1 MESVKTGKTNK
12 VGKNTEMAHT
22 KTNKETHFK
31 QVSAITNRIR
41 SIGGIFTKIA
51 KKVRE
56 LVKKH
61 PKKSS
66 AALVVLTPV
75 ACKRAKELDDK
86 VQDKSKQAEKENK
99 INWWKYSGLTIAT
112 SLLLAACSA
121 GDIDKQIELEQEKQK
136 TEQEK
141 KEAENARDR
150 ANKSEI
156 ELEQERQKTNKSGI
170 ELANSQ
176 IKAEQERQKTEQ
188 EKQKANKSEIELEQQ
203 KQKTINTQRDLIKEQ
218 KDFIKETEQNCQEK
232 HGQLFIKR
240 ARIKT
245 GITTGIAIEIEAECK
260 TPKPTKTNQTPIQPK
275 HLPNSKHPHSQ
286 RGSKAQELIAY
297 LLFEQKDFI
306 IETEQKCQEKHNQ
319 FFIKKAGIK
328 GGAIEVEA
336 ECKTPKPTKTNQT
349 PIQPK
354 HLPNSK
360 QPHSQRGSKAQ
371 ELIAYLQKELESLPY
386 SQKAIAKQVDF
397 YKPSSIAYLELDPRD
412 FKVTEEWQ
420 NENLKIRSKAQ
431 AKMLE
436 MRKPQANL
444 SPSQSFLFV
453 QRIFADINKEI
464 EAAANTEKKAEKVGY
479 GYSKRV

>member
-1 MESVKTGKTNK
+1 MESVKTGRTNK
-12 VGKNTEMAHT
+12 VGKNAETANT
-22 KTNKETHFK
+22 KANKETHFK
-31 QVSAITNRIR
+31 QVSAITDTLR
-41 SIGGIFTKIA
+41 SIGGIFTKIV

-56 LVKKH
+56 LFKKH
-61 PKKSS
+61 PKKSN
-66 AALVVLTPV
+66 AALVVLTHV
-75 ACKRAKELDDK
+75 ACKKAKELDDK

-121 GDIDKQIELEQEKQK
+121 GDVNEQIELEQEKQK
-136 TEQEK
+136 
-141 KEAENARDR
+141 
-150 ANKSEI
+150 ANKSGI

-218 KDFIKETEQNCQEK
+218 KVLVKEQKDLVKEQKDLVKEQKDLVKEQKDLVKKAEQNCKE
-232 HGQLFIKR
+232 
-240 ARIKT
+240 
-245 GITTGIAIEIEAECK
+245 
-260 TPKPTKTNQTPIQPK
+260 N
-275 HLPNSKHPHSQ
+275 HS
-286 RGSKAQELIAY
+286 
-297 LLFEQKDFI
+297 
-306 IETEQKCQEKHNQ
+306 Q
-319 FFIKKAGIK
+319 FFIKKVGIK
-328 GGAIEVEA
+328 GGIAIEVEA
-336 ECKTPKPTKTNQT
+336 ECKTPKPAKTNQT

-436 MRKPQANL
+436 MRNPQAHL
-444 SPSQSFLFV
+444 STSQSLLFV
-453 QRIFADINKEI
+453 QKIFADINKEI
-464 EAAANTEKKAEKVGY
+464 KVVANTEKKAEKAGY
-479 GYSKRV
+479 GYSKRM

>member
-1 MESVKTGKTNK
+1 MKSVKTGKTNK
-12 VGKNTEMAHT
+12 VSKNTEMANT

-31 QVSAITNRIR
+31 QVSAITNTLR
-41 SIGGIFTKIA
+41 SIGGIFTKIVN
-51 KKVRE
+51 KVRE
-56 LVKKH
+56 LFKKH
-61 PKKSS
+61 PKKSKV
-66 AALVVLTPV
+66 ALVVLTHV

-86 VQDKSKQAEKENK
+86 VQDKSKQAEKENQ

-112 SLLLAACSA
+112 SLLLAACNA

-136 TEQEK
+136 
-141 KEAENARDR
+141 
-150 ANKSEI
+150 ANKSGI
-156 ELEQERQKTNKSGI
+156 ELEQERQKTNKSGIELEQQRQKTEQERQKTNKSGI

-176 IKAEQERQKTEQ
+176 IKAEQE
-188 EKQKANKSEIELEQQ
+188 

-240 ARIKT
+240 TRIKT

-260 TPKPTKTNQTPIQPK
+260 TPKP
-275 HLPNSKHPHSQ
+275 
-286 RGSKAQELIAY
+286 A
-297 LLFEQKDFI
+297 
-306 IETEQKCQEKHNQ
+306 
-319 FFIKKAGIK
+319 
-328 GGAIEVEA
+328 
-336 ECKTPKPTKTNQT
+336 KTNQT

-360 QPHSQRGSKAQ
+360 QPRSQRGSKAQ

-386 SQKAIAKQVDF
+386 SQKAIAKQVNF

-436 MRKPQANL
+436 MRNVKPDPQAHL
-444 SPSQSFLFV
+444 STSQSLLFV
-453 QRIFADINKEI
+453 QKIFADISKEI
-464 EAAANTEKKAEKVGY
+464 KVVANTEKKAEKAGY
-479 GYSKRV
+479 GYNKRM

>member
-12 VGKNTEMAHT
+12 VGKNTETADT
-22 KTNKETHFK
+22 KANKEAHFK
-31 QVSAITNRIR
+31 QASAITNTIR
-41 SIGGIFTKIA
+41 SIGGFFTKIA
-51 KKVRE
+51 KRVRE

-61 PKKSS
+61 PKKSR
-66 AALVVLTPV
+66 AALVVLTHV
-75 ACKRAKELDDK
+75 ACRKAKELDDK
-86 VQDKSKQAEKENK
+86 VQDKSKQAEKENQ
-99 INWWKYSGLTIAT
+99 INWWKYSGLTIAA

-121 GDIDKQIELEQEKQK
+121 GDTDKQIELEQEKQK
-136 TEQEK
+136 ANKSGIELEQEK
-141 KEAENARDR
+141 QK
-150 ANKSEI
+150 ANKSGI

-232 HGQLFIKR
+232 HGQLFIKK

-275 HLPNSKHPHSQ
+275 HLPS
-286 RGSKAQELIAY
+286 
-297 LLFEQKDFI
+297 
-306 IETEQKCQEKHNQ
+306 
-319 FFIKKAGIK
+319 
-328 GGAIEVEA
+328 
-336 ECKTPKPTKTNQT
+336 
-349 PIQPK
+349 
-354 HLPNSK
+354 SK
-360 QPHSQRGSKAQ
+360 QPRSQRGSKAQ

-412 FKVTEEWQ
+412 FNVAEEWQ
-420 NENLKIRSKAQ
+420 KENLKIRSKAQ

-436 MRKPQANL
+436 MRSLKPDSQAHL
-444 SPSQSFLFV
+444 STSKKV
-453 QRIFADINKEI
+453 
-464 EAAANTEKKAEKVGY
+464 EKAGY
-479 GYSKRV
+479 GYSKRM

>member
-1 MESVKTGKTNK
+1 MKLVKTGKTNK
-12 VGKNTEMAHT
+12 VGKNTEMANT
-22 KTNKETHFK
+22 KANKETHFK
-31 QVSAITNRIR
+31 QVSAITNRLR
-41 SIGGIFTKIA
+41 SIGGIFTKIV

-56 LVKKH
+56 LFKKH
-61 PKKSS
+61 PKKSKV
-66 AALVVLTPV
+66 ALVVLTHA

-86 VQDKSKQAEKENK
+86 VQDKSKQAEKENQ

-112 SLLLAACSA
+112 SLLLAACST

-136 TEQEK
+136 ANKSEIELEQERQKTEQEK
-141 KEAENARDR
+141 QK

-188 EKQKANKSEIELEQQ
+188 EKQK
-203 KQKTINTQRDLIKEQ
+203 TINTQRDLIKEQ

-232 HGQLFIKR
+232 HGQLFIKKT
-240 ARIKT
+240 RIKT

-260 TPKPTKTNQTPIQPK
+260 TPKP
-275 HLPNSKHPHSQ
+275 
-286 RGSKAQELIAY
+286 A
-297 LLFEQKDFI
+297 
-306 IETEQKCQEKHNQ
+306 
-319 FFIKKAGIK
+319 
-328 GGAIEVEA
+328 
-336 ECKTPKPTKTNQT
+336 KTNQT

-386 SQKAIAKQVDF
+386 SQKAIVKQVDF

-420 NENLKIRSKAQ
+420 NENLKIRSKA
-431 AKMLE
+431 
-436 MRKPQANL
+436 
-444 SPSQSFLFV
+444 
-453 QRIFADINKEI
+453 
-464 EAAANTEKKAEKVGY
+464 
-479 GYSKRV
+479 

>member
-1 MESVKTGKTNK
+1 MLATMMMKLVKTAKEKK
-12 VGKNTEMAHT
+12 VFKNTEMAHT
-22 KTNKETHFK
+22 KTNKKTHFK
-31 QVSAITNRIR
+31 RVGAITNTLR

-61 PKKSS
+61 PKKSN
-66 AALVVLTPV
+66 AALVVLTHV
-75 ACKRAKELDDK
+75 ACKKAKELDDK

-121 GDIDKQIELEQEKQK
+121 GDIDKQIELEQERQK

-150 ANKSEI
+150 ANKSGI

-260 TPKPTKTNQTPIQPK
+260 TPKP
-275 HLPNSKHPHSQ
+275 
-286 RGSKAQELIAY
+286 A
-297 LLFEQKDFI
+297 
-306 IETEQKCQEKHNQ
+306 
-319 FFIKKAGIK
+319 
-328 GGAIEVEA
+328 
-336 ECKTPKPTKTNQT
+336 KTNQT

-360 QPHSQRGSKAQ
+360 QPRSQRESKTQ
-371 ELIAYLQKELESLPY
+371 ELVAYLQKELESLPY

-397 YKPSSIAYLELDPRD
+397 YRPSSIAYLELDPRD
-412 FKVTEEWQ
+412 FKATKEWQ

-436 MRKPQANL
+436 MRNPQANL
-444 SPSQSFLFV
+444 SPFQSFSIIQEIV
-453 QRIFADINKEI
+453 ADINKEI
-464 EAAANTEKKAEKVGY
+464 EAAANIEKKAEKVGY
-479 GYSKRV
+479 GYSKRM